1 MFSESSLSG
10 LKISDYGLNCYLFD
24 CQRHAV
30 NVDDN
35 YFETGETYH
44 KRLVHWNNQIVK
56 SWSIFEVYYMC
67 VIDVNITCVL
77 IALFLHLFRGIYY
90 LSFSDTSRN
99 AALTSELK

>member
-35 YFETGETYH
+35 YFETDETW
-44 KRLVHWNNQIVK
+44 LVHWNNQIVK

-67 VIDVNITCVL
+67 VIDVNITCIL
-77 IALFLHLFRGIYY
+77 IALFLYLFSGIYY
-90 LSFSDTSRN
+90 LSFRDTSRN
-99 AALTSELK
+99 AALISELK